1 MMKQLQVLLLICT
14 FSMLFVACSTDSK
27 PEKIVAPKKEK
38 LVDLKDGHYTEWY
51 PGRKQIKYQGQ
62 LNKAGNREG
71 KWDFFSETGNL
82 QSFTMY
88 IDGKKEGHS
97 LVKYPNGKV
106 HYYGTYQND
115 QMVGEWVSY
124 DLNGNKTVKD
134 YGNAQ

>member
-1 MMKQLQVLLLICT
+1 MKQFHILFFICT
-14 FSMLFVACSTDSK
+14 LCILFVGCSEGTK
-27 PEKIVAPKKEK
+27 PQKIEIPKKEK

-62 LNKAGNREG
+62 LNAAGNREG
-71 KWDFFSETGNL
+71 KWDFFSESGNL

-97 LVKYPNGKV
+97 VVKYPNGKI

-115 QMVGEWVSY
+115 QMVGEWVSF
-124 DLNGNKTVKD
+124 DQNGNKTIKD
-134 YGNAQ
+134 YGALK

>member
-1 MMKQLQVLLLICT
+1 MKQLQILFFVGTL
-14 FSMLFVACSTDSK
+14 SMLFVACSDSTE
-27 PEKIVAPKKEK
+27 PQKIAAPKKEK

-115 QMVGEWVSY
+115 QMVGEWVRY
-124 DLNGNKTVKD
+124 DQNGNKTIKD
-134 YGNAQ
+134 YGSLK

>member
-1 MMKQLQVLLLICT
+1 MKQLQILFFVGTL
-14 FSMLFVACSTDSK
+14 SMLFVACSDSTE
-27 PEKIVAPKKEK
+27 PQKIAAPKKEK

-124 DLNGNKTVKD
+124 DQNGNKTIKD
-134 YGNAQ
+134 YGSLK

>member
-1 MMKQLQVLLLICT
+1 MKQLQILFFVGTLTI
-14 FSMLFVACSTDSK
+14 LFVACSDGTK
-27 PEKIVAPKKEK
+27 GQKIEIPKKEK

-62 LNKAGNREG
+62 LNQAGNREG

-124 DLNGNKTVKD
+124 DQKGNKTIKD
-134 YGNAQ
+134 YGPLK

>member
-1 MMKQLQVLLLICT
+1 MKQLQVLLFICT
-14 FSMLFVACSTDSK
+14 FSMLFVACSADPK
-27 PEKIVAPKKEK
+27 PDKIVTPQKEK

-71 KWDFFSETGNL
+71 KWDFFSESGNL

-124 DLNGNKTVKD
+124 DQNGNKTIKD
-134 YGNAQ
+134 YGNPQ

>member
-1 MMKQLQVLLLICT
+1 MKQLQILFFVGTL
-14 FSMLFVACSTDSK
+14 SMLFVACSGGTE
-27 PEKIVAPKKEK
+27 PQKIAAPKKEK

-62 LNKAGNREG
+62 LNQAGNREG

-124 DLNGNKTVKD
+124 DQNGNKTIKD
-134 YGNAQ
+134 YGSLK

>member
-1 MMKQLQVLLLICT
+1 MKQLQILFFVGTL
-14 FSMLFVACSTDSK
+14 SMLFVACSDGTE
-27 PEKIVAPKKEK
+27 PQKIAAPKKEK

-62 LNKAGNREG
+62 LNQAGNREG

-124 DLNGNKTVKD
+124 DQNGNKTIKD
-134 YGNAQ
+134 YGSLK

>member
-1 MMKQLQVLLLICT
+1 
-14 FSMLFVACSTDSK
+14 MLFVACSADSK
-27 PEKIVAPKKEK
+27 PEKSVAPKKEK

>member
-1 MMKQLQVLLLICT
+1 MKQLQILFFVGTL
-14 FSMLFVACSTDSK
+14 SMLFVACSDSTE
-27 PEKIVAPKKEK
+27 PQKIAAPKKEK

-62 LNKAGNREG
+62 LNQAGNREG

-124 DLNGNKTVKD
+124 DQKGNKTIKD
-134 YGNAQ
+134 YGPLK

>member
-1 MMKQLQVLLLICT
+1 MKQLQILFFVGTL
-14 FSMLFVACSTDSK
+14 SMLFVACSGGTE
-27 PEKIVAPKKEK
+27 PQKIAAPKKEK

-62 LNKAGNREG
+62 LNQAGNREG

-124 DLNGNKTVKD
+124 DQNGNKTIKD
-134 YGNAQ
+134 YGSLE

>member
-1 MMKQLQVLLLICT
+1 MKQLQILFFVGTL
-14 FSMLFVACSTDSK
+14 SMLFVACSDSTE
-27 PEKIVAPKKEK
+27 PQKIAAPKKEK

-62 LNKAGNREG
+62 LNQAGNREG

-124 DLNGNKTVKD
+124 DQKGNKTIKD
-134 YGNAQ
+134 YGSLK